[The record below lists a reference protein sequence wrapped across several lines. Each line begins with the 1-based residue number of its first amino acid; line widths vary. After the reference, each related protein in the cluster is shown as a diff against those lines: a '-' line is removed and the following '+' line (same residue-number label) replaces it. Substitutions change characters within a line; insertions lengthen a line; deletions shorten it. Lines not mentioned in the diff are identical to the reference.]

1 MLHGSRIGL
10 IALALV
16 AVAATHLSA
25 QEAYQTPPQVLARLV
40 DAPQTPAASL
50 SPERDL
56 LLLMDRPALS
66 SIERLA
72 EPELRLAGLRIN
84 PANSGPS
91 RAATYDG
98 LTIVTLSGART
109 PVSGLPEAPRIRDA
123 RWSPDGRHVAFLL
136 DRPER
141 VELHV
146 VPVTTGEARR
156 VVDLAVN
163 DVASGTPFR
172 WVDESTL
179 IVMAVPE
186 GRGSAPERPAAPA
199 GPVIQDHPGGE
210 APARTYQDLLQDPH
224 DEAVFAHFMASQ
236 LTRVTLDGVATALGE
251 PSLFVEAD
259 PSPDG
264 RYLLV
269 RRIHEPFS
277 YLVPYY
283 RFPESIEVWDEE
295 GGVIQVAALPLAEDV
310 PTAFGSVRTGAREVE
325 WRGDADATLIWAEA
339 LDGGDAHA
347 EVDARDA
354 VMMLAEPFDGQAIEI
369 VRLPLRF
376 TGVGWTEDGRA
387 LVNETWWSTRIRRA
401 YVVDPTRPGPAPEP
415 IIDVSTEDRYRHPGF
430 PLTRRTESGHEV
442 LLSLDGGSSVIMS
455 GEGASPEGNRPF
467 LRRLDLS
474 SGAVDE
480 LFRSEAPY
488 YETPLAVL
496 DDDGSTVL
504 TRRESVDSPPNFFV
518 RGLDSGSATAV
529 TDLPHPYPEL
539 AAIKK
544 EPLSYAREDGVQLS
558 ATLYLPPGYDAARDG
573 PLPAL
578 VWAYPREFKS
588 ADAAGQRS
596 DSPHRFT
603 QVSYWGAIPYV
614 TQGYAVIDN
623 ASMPVVGEGEAEPN
637 DTFRDQLVANARAA
651 IEEGVRRGV
660 VDPDRVGIG
669 GHSYGAF
676 MTGNLLAHS
685 DLFRAGIAR
694 SGAYNR
700 TLTPFGFQREE
711 RLFWEAPEIYF
722 YMSPFMHADKV
733 NEPILLIHG
742 QADNNSGTF
751 PMQSERFF
759 NALKGLGATARL
771 VMLPHES
778 HGYRARESI
787 LHLLWETNRWLE
799 LHVKNAA
806 PREGRV
812 TEDPPVS

>member
-1 MLHGSRIGL
+1 MFQGLRTGLISLAL
-10 IALALV
+10 IALA
-16 AVAATHLSA
+16 ATHVSA
-25 QEAYQTPPQVLARLV
+25 QQTYQTPPQALARFV

-50 SPERDL
+50 SPERDM
-56 LLLMDRPALS
+56 LLLMHRPVLS

-91 RAATYDG
+91 RADTYDG
-98 LTIVTLSGART
+98 LTLVTLSGEST
-109 PVSGLPEAPRIRDA
+109 TVTGLPVAPRIRDA
-123 RWSPDGRHVAFLL
+123 LWSPDGRHVAFLL

-141 VELHV
+141 VELYV
-146 VPVTTGEARR
+146 VPAATGEARR
-156 VVDLAVN
+156 LLDAAVN

-172 WVDESTL
+172 WVDGRTL
-179 IVMAVPE
+179 IALTVPD
-186 GRGSAPERPAAPA
+186 GRGAMPRRPSAPA

-210 APARTYQDLLQDPH
+210 APARTYQDLLEDPY
-224 DEAVFAHFMASQ
+224 DEAVFAHFMTSQ
-236 LTRVTLDGVATALGE
+236 LTRVPLDGAATAVGE

-264 RYLLV
+264 QYLLV

-295 GGVIQVAALPLAEDV
+295 GDVIRIAALPLAEDV

-325 WRGDADATLIWAEA
+325 WRGDTDATLVWAEA

-347 EVDARDA
+347 QVDARDA
-354 VMMLAEPFDGQAIEI
+354 LMMLAAPFDGQATEI

-376 TGVGWTEDGRA
+376 SGVGWTEDGRA
-387 LVNETWWSTRIRRA
+387 LVRENWWSTRIRRA
-401 YVVDPTRPGPAPEP
+401 YVIDPRRPGPAPAP
-415 IIDVSTEDRYRHPGF
+415 IIDVSTEDRYGNPGF
-430 PLTRRTESGHEV
+430 PLTRRTDGGHEV
-442 LLSLDGGSSVIMS
+442 LLSLDGGKSVLMS

-467 LRRLDLS
+467 LRSLDLS
-474 SGAVDE
+474 SGAVAE

-488 YETPLAVL
+488 YEAPLAVI
-496 DDDGSTVL
+496 DDDGPTVL
-504 TRRESVDSPPNFFV
+504 TRRESVESPPNFFL
-518 RGLDSGSATAV
+518 RSLASGSATV
-529 TDLPHPYPEL
+529 LTDLPHPHPDL
-539 AAIKK
+539 ALQR
-544 EPLSYAREDGVQLS
+544 EPLLYERDDGVQLS
-558 ATLYLPPGYDAARDG
+558 ATLYLPPGYDPSRDG

-603 QVSYWGAIPYV
+603 RVSHWGAIPYV

-623 ASMPVVGEGEAEPN
+623 ASMPVVGEGDAEPN
-637 DTFRDQLVANARAA
+637 DTFREQLVANARAV

-722 YMSPFMHADKV
+722 YMSPFMHAEKV

-751 PMQSERFF
+751 PIQSERFF

-778 HGYRARESI
+778 HGYRGRESI
-787 LHLLWETNRWLE
+787 LHMLWETNRWLE

-806 PREGRV
+806 PREGQV